1 MLTAER
7 LQLTVSR
14 RIRERSQKV
23 ISTLVILHY
32 SYDKSFVCGLLANFF
47 GNEMCRNCAK
57 FCLYGK
63 KKANENWRF
72 KLQSRQ
78 PSEKIEAG
86 AAGGGGAGAL
96 GRGLAMN
103 VEKLV

>member
-32 SYDKSFVCGLLANFF
+32 SYDKSFVCGLLANFL

-78 PSEKIEAG
+78 PLRKNRSRCCR
-86 AAGGGGAGAL
+86 GGAGAL

>member
-32 SYDKSFVCGLLANFF
+32 SYDKSFVCGL
-47 GNEMCRNCAK
+47 
-57 FCLYGK
+57 
-63 KKANENWRF
+63 
-72 KLQSRQ
+72 
-78 PSEKIEAG
+78 
-86 AAGGGGAGAL
+86 
-96 GRGLAMN
+96 
-103 VEKLV
+103 

>member
-32 SYDKSFVCGLLANFF
+32 SYDKWFVVC
-47 GNEMCRNCAK
+47 
-57 FCLYGK
+57 
-63 KKANENWRF
+63 
-72 KLQSRQ
+72 
-78 PSEKIEAG
+78 
-86 AAGGGGAGAL
+86 
-96 GRGLAMN
+96 
-103 VEKLV
+103 